1 MKDRICLYTPP
12 FRWMDSYRQII
23 DYAVES
29 GLCAIEGFNNFEFE
43 TPDLDK
49 AKGIAAYATSKGI
62 RFACFSV
69 YADLT
74 GDDREEQIRM
84 LKDYAQVAATLGS
97 PYLHHTIAPDHVTP
111 RRNMLSVFY
120 DRGIAAV
127 QEVYDYAQQLGVR
140 TIFEDQ
146 GYIFNG
152 VEGFGRFLE
161 EVDRGVGVVI
171 DTGNIFQVDE
181 HPEAFIEAFA
191 HRVCHAHIKN
201 VAWSDKAVPGW
212 LETLH
217 GNYFTCGRLHDGI
230 INLRSC
236 VELLESTG
244 YKGFY
249 ALEFSAGAG
258 EKAAMDDYINQAA
271 SWLK

>member
-23 DYAVES
+23 DYAAEC

-43 TPDLDK
+43 RPDLEK
-49 AKGIAAYATSKGI
+49 ARRIAEYAASKGI
-62 RFACFSV
+62 RFSCFSV

-74 GDDREEQIRM
+74 GDDREAQIEM
-84 LKDYAQVAATLGS
+84 LKGYAHVAAAVGS

-111 RRNMLSVFY
+111 RRDMLSVFY
-120 DRGIAAV
+120 ERGIAAV
-127 QEVYDYAQQLGVR
+127 REVYDYARELGVR

-146 GYIFNG
+146 GYVFNG
-152 VEGFGRFLE
+152 VEGFGKFLR
-161 EVDRGVGVVI
+161 EVDRDVGVVI

-181 HPEAFIEAFA
+181 QPEAFIQAFS

-201 VAWSDKAVPGW
+201 VACSENAAPGW
-212 LETLH
+212 LETLG
-217 GNYFTCGRLHDGI
+217 GNYFDCRRLDGVV
-230 INLRSC
+230 NLQHC

-244 YKGFY
+244 YQGFY
-249 ALEFSAGAG
+249 ALEFSAGDG
-258 EKAAMDDYINQAA
+258 GKTAMNDYIDQAA